1 MGALIRAALVAGA
14 LASVPAQA
22 RPVDRWRALIE
33 QASVRFGIP
42 ARWIEQVM
50 VAESGGLPLLDGKP
64 IRSRA
69 GAIGLMQLMPATWAA
84 MRARFRLGE
93 NPDDPADNIFAGA
106 GFLRLMYDRFGY
118 PGLFAAYNAGPG
130 LYARA
135 QASGS
140 PLPAETRAY
149 LATVTGGIV
158 AHDRPPVR
166 QLFVVRRDAVE
177 VEKGAAV
184 LRSAPLFAV
193 EKSLP

>member
-1 MGALIRAALVAGA
+1 MGALIPAVLLASA
-14 LASVPAQA
+14 LAPVSAQA
-22 RPVDRWRALIE
+22 SPVDRWQALIE

-50 VAESGGLPLLDGKP
+50 VAESGGLPVLDGKP

-69 GAIGLMQLMPATWAA
+69 GAIGLMQLMPSTWAA
-84 MRARFRLGE
+84 MRARFKLGE
-93 NPDDPADNIFAGA
+93 NPDDPADNILAGA

-135 QASGS
+135 QASGA

-149 LATVTGGIV
+149 LAAVTGGIV
-158 AHDRPPVR
+158 AQARPPAR
-166 QLFVVRRDAVE
+166 PLFVVRHDAAE
-177 VEKGAAV
+177 AEKGAFAP
-184 LRSAPLFAV
+184 RSAPLFAV
-193 EKSLP
+193 QKRLP

>member
-1 MGALIRAALVAGA
+1 MGALMGAALLAGA
-14 LASVPAQA
+14 LVSVPAQA
-22 RPVDRWRALIE
+22 SPVDRWRALIE
-33 QASVRFGIP
+33 RASVRFGIP

-50 VAESGGLPLLDGKP
+50 MAESGGLPVLDGKP

-84 MRARFRLGE
+84 MRARFKLGE
-93 NPDDPADNIFAGA
+93 NPDDPADNILAGA

-130 LYARA
+130 LYTR
-135 QASGS
+135 SLTGGS

-149 LATVTGGIV
+149 LASVTGRIV
-158 AHDRPPVR
+158 AQVRPPVQ
-166 QLFVVRRDAVE
+166 QLFVVRYDAVE
-177 VEKGAAV
+177 AEKGALAP
-184 LRSAPLFAV
+184 RSAPLFAV

>member
-1 MGALIRAALVAGA
+1 MGALIRAVLLAGA
-14 LASVPAQA
+14 FASVPVQA
-22 RPVDRWRALIE
+22 NPVDRWRNLIE

-50 VAESGGLPLLDGKP
+50 VAESGGLRVVDGKP

-84 MRARFRLGE
+84 MRARFRLGDD
-93 NPDDPADNIFAGA
+93 PDNPADNIFAGA

-130 LYARA
+130 LYAR
-135 QASGS
+135 SLVGGS

-149 LATVTGGIV
+149 LASVTGGI
-158 AHDRPPVR
+158 AARDRAPARP
-166 QLFVVRRDAVE
+166 LFVVRHEAVE
-177 VEKGAAV
+177 AETGEVAR
-184 LRSAPLFAV
+184 RSPSLFAV